1 MYSTTES
8 EKGGSKLNRE
18 EQIEADNLM
27 LDRIER
33 GEIQLPGARRILKE
47 ATVSKRG
54 CKICIYMRKISRFEL
69 TPYERAAANLYQNQR
84 VMTCPFDHCPLHET
98 DKYQKYGDFDRE
110 RERKYWRWMAKLTQK
125 RVEKKEE
132 PKEQPY
138 IDIDDR
144 MRWMIRCRVSQG
156 ARIDHIMS
164 EFGIKNRKQA
174 EEEMEV
180 ARGK

>member
-1 MYSTTES
+1 M
-8 EKGGSKLNRE
+8 NRE

>member
-1 MYSTTES
+1 M
-8 EKGGSKLNRE
+8 NRA

-33 GEIQLPGARRILKE
+33 GEIPLPGARRILKE
-47 ATVSKRG
+47 ATISKRG
-54 CKICIYMRKISRFEL
+54 CKICIYMRKVSRFAFTQE
-69 TPYERAAANLYQNQR
+69 ERAAANLYQNQR

-98 DKYQKYGDFDRE
+98 DKYQKYGDYDRE
-110 RERKYWRWMAKLTQK
+110 RERKYRRWMAKLTQK
-125 RVEKKEE
+125 RVEKALEKKEE

-144 MRWMIRCRVSQG
+144 MRWLIRCRVSQG

-180 ARGK
+180 ARHGKRS